1 MRLLILLSLISS
13 MTFSAGCVSQ
23 GTLDR
28 AKATA
33 IELGKDAVGA
43 AGEKIK
49 SELIE
54 KKDEAIKE
62 IDARSAE
69 KLKEIIAADT
79 DLSDAEKGSLI
90 GNIDGRAAGGIGGL
104 GALASIAF
112 AYAKAKAAAKV
123 RKALGLVVKSV
134 EELPTEA
141 AEAVRAE
148 VAKRGGSAL
157 EIKNIISEAKA

>member
-1 MRLLILLSLISS
+1 MRLLILLSLTLS

-33 IELGKDAVGA
+33 IELGKDAVS
-43 AGEKIK
+43 AG
-49 SELIE
+49 IE
-54 KKDEAIKE
+54 KGKVEIAKAAEDGAKMLEAKT
-62 IDARSAE
+62 AE
-69 KLKEIIAADT
+69 KMKEIIAADT

-148 VAKRGGSAL
+148 VAKRGGSSL